1 LSGILDRQKLL
12 QKEADEVV
20 ELLGL
25 GPMLASIGRPV
36 RVGSSAMGLMV
47 KRDIDLTVVC
57 ERLGAATLKTFS
69 EIGARLMLL
78 DKHVVCV
85 RFRNDMGVW
94 NADPAA
100 YPDGLYLWLSVRT
113 PDGNEWTVD
122 IWAVDQPERQPDLR
136 HLRILMPRIT
146 DEYREVI
153 LRIKQ
158 VLMDRQRSSETRVA
172 SALVCQA
179 VMDDGIREITD
190 FDEWLNNRQGP

>member
-1 LSGILDRQKLL
+1 
-12 QKEADEVV
+12 
-20 ELLGL
+20 
-25 GPMLASIGRPV
+25 M
-36 RVGSSAMGLMV
+36 
-47 KRDIDLTVVC
+47 
-57 ERLGAATLKTFS
+57 
-69 EIGARLMLL
+69 
-78 DKHVVCV
+78 
-85 RFRNDMGVW
+85 
-94 NADPAA
+94 
-100 YPDGLYLWLSVRT
+100 RT